1 MRKCENTKH
10 FGDGNFAKAEEGG
23 GGGGPFRQYHFT
35 IVYEFSLFVAILVLS
50 LTKRLQK
57 QFFFFRCCLV
67 DVHVDL

>member
-23 GGGGPFRQYHFT
+23 GGGPFRQYHFT
-35 IVYEFSLFVAILVLS
+35 TVYEFSLFVAILVLS

-57 QFFFFRCCLV
+57 RFFFGV
-67 DVHVDL
+67 V